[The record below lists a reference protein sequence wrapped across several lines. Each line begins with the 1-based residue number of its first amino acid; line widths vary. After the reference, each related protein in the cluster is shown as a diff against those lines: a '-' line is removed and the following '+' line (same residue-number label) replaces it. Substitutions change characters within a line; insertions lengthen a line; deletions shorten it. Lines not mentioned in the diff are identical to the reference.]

1 MVSCVPMAKSRAPR
15 ARRSHCP
22 VCDATLEATLAQVVA
37 PACPACGHALEPIRV
52 VGFWRRLAAFGID
65 FAALMCT
72 AGLLNW
78 ALLQTLDLPPLLPP
92 AKGLGILLALL
103 EIEPGAVLVRIAPG
117 LVMAALYFGAFWT
130 LTGQSLGQ
138 RVLKIRV
145 VDARGNTPGVLR
157 VGLRLAGQAVALAPA
172 ALGWIWLAFDREKR
186 GWHDHIART
195 YVVRDA

>member
-1 MVSCVPMAKSRAPR
+1 MATTSRAPR

-22 VCDATLEATLAQVVA
+22 VCDATLDATLAEAEA
-37 PACPACGHALEPIRV
+37 PACPACGHALEPVRV
-52 VGFWRRLAAFGID
+52 VGFWRRLAAFAID
-65 FAALMCT
+65 FAALACT

-78 ALLQTLDLPPLLPP
+78 ALLATLDLPPLMPP
-92 AKGLGILLALL
+92 AKGLGVVLALL
-103 EIEPGAVLVRIAPG
+103 EISPGDVVLRIAPG

-130 LTGQSLGQ
+130 LTGQSPGQ
-138 RVLKIRV
+138 RVLGIRV
-145 VDARGNTPGVLR
+145 VDPRGNTPGVLR
-157 VGLRLAGQAVALAPA
+157 VALRLFGQAIALAPA

>member
-1 MVSCVPMAKSRAPR
+1 MARSRAPR

-22 VCDATLEATLAQVVA
+22 VCDATLESTLAEVDA
-37 PACPACGHALEPIRV
+37 PSCPACGRALEPVRV

-65 FAALMCT
+65 LGALLCT

-78 ALLQTLDLPPLLPP
+78 ALLAMLDLPPLLPP
-92 AKGLGILLALL
+92 AKGIGLLLAVL
-103 EIEPGAVLVRIAPG
+103 ELRIGDVLVRIAPG
-117 LVMAALYFGAFWT
+117 LCMAALYFGAFWS

-145 VDARGNTPGVLR
+145 VDASGNTPSVLR
-157 VGLRLAGQAVALAPA
+157 VALRLLGQAVALAPA